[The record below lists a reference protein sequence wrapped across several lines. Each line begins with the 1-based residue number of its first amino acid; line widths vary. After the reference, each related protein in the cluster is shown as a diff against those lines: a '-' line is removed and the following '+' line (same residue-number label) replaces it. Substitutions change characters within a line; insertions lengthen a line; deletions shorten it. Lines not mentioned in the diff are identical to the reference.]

1 MCGCLCLRASCG
13 AYACVVLRL
22 GGVPAERTSSISS
35 GAAGAGGLTP
45 ALIASSR
52 VMSAQRGM
60 LGEAL
65 RAVVASPPRLGGRQ
79 TQNGSEEGRELSRVM
94 HRHQWKIETT
104 ASRKIISGRKDASG
118 GGRGQLRSDSTRLS
132 RSIPIRSEHHPIGH
146 LKEEVLIARVVRV
159 HNRHHLC

>member
-1 MCGCLCLRASCG
+1 MRASCG

-60 LGEAL
+60 QLGEAL
-65 RAVVASPPRLGGRQ
+65 RAVVASPPRLGGQ
-79 TQNGSEEGRELSRVM
+79 TDTEWQR
-94 HRHQWKIETT
+94 
-104 ASRKIISGRKDASG
+104 GRKGTFTRNASTPVED
-118 GGRGQLRSDSTRLS
+118 RNHRF
-132 RSIPIRSEHHPIGH
+132 
-146 LKEEVLIARVVRV
+146 
-159 HNRHHLC
+159 

>member
-1 MCGCLCLRASCG
+1 MRASCG

-60 LGEAL
+60 QLGEAL
-65 RAVVASPPRLGGRQ
+65 RAVVASPPRLGGADRHRM
-79 TQNGSEEGRELSRVM
+79 GARKEGNF
-94 HRHQWKIETT
+94 H
-104 ASRKIISGRKDASG
+104 A
-118 GGRGQLRSDSTRLS
+118 
-132 RSIPIRSEHHPIGH
+132 
-146 LKEEVLIARVVRV
+146 
-159 HNRHHLC
+159 

>member
-1 MCGCLCLRASCG
+1 MRASCG

-60 LGEAL
+60 QLGEAL
-65 RAVVASPPRLGGRQ
+65 RAVVASPPRGDRQ
-79 TQNGSEEGRELSRVM
+79 TDRYIDR
-94 HRHQWKIETT
+94 
-104 ASRKIISGRKDASG
+104 
-118 GGRGQLRSDSTRLS
+118 
-132 RSIPIRSEHHPIGH
+132 
-146 LKEEVLIARVVRV
+146 
-159 HNRHHLC
+159 